1 MCILVLFV
9 GNIGKN
15 KMIGI
20 LQNKDFYIFCRNPEK
35 KAATQFSIYEPLK
48 SLYTEIMEEN
58 SNYKNRS
65 VAIVIRDGKILMER
79 LCYKDA
85 NNGKEFFSVPGGG
98 IEEGETPEQA
108 ALRELKEECS
118 LDGTIVKPL
127 AVIYSH
133 GRKEYS
139 FEVAV
144 SEDQQAITGYDP
156 EEAGSDNPPLREVVW
171 KSLNEISEKDRAFLW
186 SYGLIQVQDF
196 YETIVSWGD
205 EISYP
210 GK

>member
-20 LQNKDFYIFCRNPEK
+20 LQNKEFYIFCRNPEK
-35 KAATQFSIYEPLK
+35 KDATQSSIYEPLK

-58 SNYKNRS
+58 PNYKSRS

-85 NNGKEFFSVPGGG
+85 NNGNEFFSIPGGG
-98 IEEGETPEQA
+98 IEEGETPEQT
-108 ALRELKEECS
+108 ALRELKEECG

-127 AVIYSH
+127 AIIYSH

-139 FEVAV
+139 FEVSV
-144 SEDQQAITGYDP
+144 PEDQQAITGYDP
-156 EEAGSDNPPLREVVW
+156 EEAGSENPPLREVVW
-171 KSLNEISEKDRAFLW
+171 KSLNEISEKDRSFLW
-186 SYGLIQVQDF
+186 SYGLIQVQNF
-196 YETIVSWGD
+196 YQTIVGWGD